1 MDELKI
7 LYLEDSEQDAELTQR
22 LLQKAGLKFSV
33 KLVDSRDEYK
43 EALESYSPDIILAD
57 HSLFH
62 FNSSEALR
70 IFKEK
75 NKRIPFILV
84 TGTVSEEFA
93 VNILKEGADDYLLK
107 SNLTRLPNAI
117 LNSLEKYKLERERE
131 QYMNSI
137 IENES
142 LMKEAETLSHFGSWE
157 ANITTGSVKWSD
169 GMFYL
174 LGYEPGEIKPGHDMI
189 LYHIQPEDRLIYQN
203 AIYSELVT
211 KDIITSELR
220 MTDKKGQEKVISFK
234 IVTNRD
240 EEGALIRLVGYM
252 QDVTELRQLEKE
264 LAEQAIQQ
272 QKIITEVTIK
282 AQEKERDEL
291 GKELHDNINQ
301 VLATVKMLLGMSIQK
316 ENKREEFLNRSMKNL
331 NYAIEEIRKLSKTL
345 VAPTLG
351 NTGIAEAINELVDE
365 INFSDSFRVTFDTN
379 LEKDNSLN
387 EDLQLTVYRIVQ
399 EQITNIRKYAKA
411 SEVAIFLMKEGNSL
425 SLSVKDNGIGFDV
438 EQKAQGIGLKNISS
452 RVNFYSGRMNIISS
466 PGNGCILNINIPFK
480 L

>member
-7 LYLEDSEQDAELTQR
+7 LYLEDSEQDAELTSR
-22 LLQKAGLKFSV
+22 LLHKAGIKFNV

-43 EALESYSPDIILAD
+43 EALETYSPDIILAD

-107 SNLTRLPNAI
+107 NNLTRLPNAI
-117 LNSLEKYKLERERE
+117 LNSLEKYRLERERE

-157 ANITTGSVKWSD
+157 ANLTSGNVKWSD

-174 LGYEPGEIKPGHDMI
+174 LGYETGEIKPGHDKI
-189 LYHIQPEDRLIYQN
+189 LYHIQSEDRLIYQN
-203 AIYSELVT
+203 AIYSELLT
-211 KDIITSELR
+211 KDTITSELKI
-220 MTDKKGQEKVISFK
+220 TDKKGLQKVIAFK
-234 IVTNRD
+234 IVANRS

-252 QDVTELRQLEKE
+252 QDVTELRELEKE
-264 LAEQAIQQ
+264 LAEQAVQQ

-316 ENKREEFLNRSMKNL
+316 EHKREEFLNRGMSNL

-351 NTGIAEAINELVDE
+351 STGIAEAIRELVDE
-365 INFSDSFRVTFDTN
+365 INFSDSFRVAFTTN
-379 LEKDNSLN
+379 LEEDNSLN
-387 EDLQLTVYRIVQ
+387 EDLQLTIYRIVQ
-399 EQITNIRKYAKA
+399 EQVTNIRKYAQA
-411 SEVAIFLMKEGNSL
+411 SEVAISLKKEGNSL
-425 SLSVKDNGIGFDV
+425 LLSVQDNGIGFDV
-438 EQKAQGIGLKNISS
+438 QQKAQGIGLKNINS
-452 RVNFYSGRMNIISS
+452 RISFYSGQMNIISS
-466 PGNGCILNINIPFK
+466 PGNGCILNINIP